1 MGDEIRLR
9 YVPREDAT
17 LESEARALGEVYC
30 LVLRAYEQKKKGAGP
45 GTPND
50 AKEAKNV
57 RADESILP

>member
-17 LESEARALGEVYC
+17 PESEARVLGEAYRF
-30 LVLRAYEQKKKGAGP
+30 VLRAHKQKQKGAGL

>member
-17 LESEARALGEVYC
+17 QESEARALGEVYRF
-30 LVLRAYEQKKKGAGP
+30 VLQAYEQKKGAGL

-50 AKEAKNV
+50 AKEAQNV